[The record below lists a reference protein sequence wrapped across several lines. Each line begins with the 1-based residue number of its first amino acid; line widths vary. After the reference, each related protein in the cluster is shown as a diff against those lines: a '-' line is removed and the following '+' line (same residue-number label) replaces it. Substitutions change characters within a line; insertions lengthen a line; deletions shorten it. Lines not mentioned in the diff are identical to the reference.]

1 MSNAFKN
8 FLGQVFNSSTLVKDY
23 SHASR
28 LYVDDFY
35 RLAPKVGFLYY
46 VILNI
51 NTNLKSRYPILNEL
65 ESKTNKFLEIGL
77 LVKNVDLPKF
87 KIETEVVNQYNR
99 KTVIQKN
106 INYQSVSFAFHDD
119 HNNTTNGLW
128 KAYYNY
134 YYADGVNKNGLD
146 VSELFADTK
155 YKNAGA
161 NINESTSYGLNN
173 RQTEPFFK
181 SIDIFQ
187 LNRKQFTGFRLV
199 NPLISDWTH
208 DKLDQSESKLLE
220 NKMTINYETVLYAT
234 GKVKVDDPAGFATIH
249 YDTVPGALSI
259 FGNGNNSIL
268 GPGGIVSGAQ
278 EIFGSAGQGGLP
290 GLLKTA
296 KGGSNLIR
304 NLKNVSKSSV
314 LSEAK
319 GILND
324 VARTGKLPS
333 VLGGSSAGLNLA
345 TLPGEKPTKALSPNQ
360 SASIAGRLSA
370 SINRTK
376 DSITDGA
383 KNLGAK
389 LKNLLPAAPTPND
402 IVEVKAAQVA
412 FASELSQQITR
423 NLEIKNEVMPQIAA
437 ARDTDNQDA
446 VDEIYS
452 RLDSLGYS
460 DPSPLIESL
469 NAVNENIRELDLII
483 EEFAAAE
490 IPNSTIGIDTTELS
504 VAPEDVFNVAENP
517 DLNNQ
522 INRSYSEETGS
533 VTPYY

>member
-1 MSNAFKN
+1 MSNAFTN
-8 FLGQVFNSSTLVKDY
+8 FLGQVFNAGTQVKDY

-51 NTNLKSRYPILNEL
+51 NTNLKSRYPILSEL

-77 LVKNVDLPKF
+77 LVKNADLPKF

-106 INYQSVSFAFHDD
+106 IGYQSVNFTFHDD

-134 YYADGVNKNGLD
+134 YYADGLNKNGLD
-146 VSELFADTK
+146 VPDLFGDTK
-155 YKNAGA
+155 YKNIGA

-208 DKLDQSESKLLE
+208 DKLDQTETKLLE
-220 NKMTINYETVLYAT
+220 NRMTIDYETVIYAT
-234 GKVKVDDPAGFATIH
+234 GKVKVDDPAGFASIH

-268 GPGGIVSGAQ
+268 GPGGIISGAQ

-290 GLLKTA
+290 GLLRTGIGA
-296 KGGSNLIR
+296 TSLVR
-304 NLKNVSKSSV
+304 NLKNVTKSSV
-314 LSEAK
+314 LSEAR

-333 VLGGSSAGLNLA
+333 VLGGSSPAGLNLA
-345 TLPGEKPTKALSPNQ
+345 TLPGERPTQALSPSQGTFGSSPLANLT
-360 SASIAGRLSA
+360 RLA
-370 SINRTK
+370 APLTE
-376 DSITDGA
+376 GA
-383 KNLGAK
+383 KKLGSK
-389 LKNLLPAAPTPND
+389 LKSLLPTAPTPND
-402 IVEVKAAQVA
+402 VLEVKASQVA
-412 FASELSQQITR
+412 FAAELSQQISR
-423 NLEIKNEVMPQIAA
+423 NSEIKNEIMPQISAA
-437 ARDTDNQDA
+437 QA
-446 VDEIYS
+446 VDDQDTVEALYS

-460 DPSPLIESL
+460 DPTPLVESL
-469 NAVNENIRELDLII
+469 NTVRQNITELDTLIA
-483 EEFAAAE
+483 EFESAGT
-490 IPNSTIGIDTTELS
+490 PNSTIGVDTTELG

-517 DLNNQ
+517 DLNTQ
-522 INRSYSEETGS
+522 VNRIYTEETGTT
-533 VTPYY
+533 TPYY